1 MFIPIPDGIMPV
13 LEYNMLK
20 SVFSLSKQADYNVAG
35 IDNTST
41 NSITFY

>member
-20 SVFSLSKQADYNVAG
+20 SVFSLSKQADYN
-35 IDNTST
+35 
-41 NSITFY
+41 ITRNDTPVQIP